1 MNNLRR
7 RLSNSFIIRFLLL
20 FAFGWALL
28 QLLVYFETV
37 IVIFTFAAI
46 LAALLNYPV
55 RWLRRFLPRTSA
67 VILVFLISLLIVI
80 ALAIIGLTQR

>member
-37 IVIFTFAAI
+37 IIIFTFAAI
-46 LAALLNYPV
+46 LAALLTILFAGYDVFYP
-55 RWLRRFLPRTSA
+55 
-67 VILVFLISLLIVI
+67 ILVFLVSFLIVI
-80 ALAIIGLTQR
+80 P